1 MQIKF
6 QNNYKVGVNVAI
18 AYYNTSCSPPWQSEG
33 WWGIEPGNSV
43 HVINTCNRYLFFYA
57 EAVDG
62 AYWAGPYRFQVA
74 EGVFSFC
81 VPLLVLV
88 SPVLKWE
95 CGRSTTELEAPAG
108 RGTATRLT

>member
-81 VPLLVLV
+81 P
-88 SPVLKWE
+88 
-95 CGRSTTELEAPAG
+95 TAG
-108 RGTATRLT
+108 VGFSGAEVGMREIDNGIGGTC